1 MLPKITKHHKLLEI
15 FWLFHK
21 LSNAIKS
28 IFKNQTKTIVQ
39 QYKHLIDL
47 SPEPIVIL
55 DKDKIIFVN
64 SPAAKLFGASK
75 TNELIGCSMID
86 FVEESFR
93 DKARESLRQIIVSG
107 KDSFLAEVKIFTIQ
121 KNYHFVQGIATKIF
135 FENHEAILVMLR
147 DISNMKAREIELE
160 KIADDAK
167 NLEKL
172 KSQFLAQMSHEIRS
186 PLNTLMA
193 STSLIESEM
202 NPKLKSDYKDYFS
215 VMRLSS
221 NKIMKTVGHILH
233 SAELTSDL
241 YKPNFKDLNIVDVV
255 NQLVN
260 EYTNV
265 AEQKGIHLSA
275 KFLTQHAIVTCD
287 EYSVVQILTNIL
299 DNAIKYTNEGNV
311 EINVKKELNVNL
323 IVEIID
329 SGIGIS
335 EEYLPNIFDEFT
347 QESQGNNRKYDGS
360 GLGMS
365 VVRRFADINN
375 IHIDI
380 ESNIGEGTKFT
391 LEFKFKPELKKMVYR

>member
-1 MLPKITKHHKLLEI
+1 MLPKITKHHKLLEK

-21 LSNAIKS
+21 LSNFIKS

-47 SPEPIVIL
+47 SPEPIVVL
-55 DKDKIIFVN
+55 DKDKIIFLN
-64 SPAAKLFGASK
+64 SPAAKLFGSSK
-75 TNELIGCSMID
+75 TDELIDCSMID

-93 DKARESLRQIIVSG
+93 EKARESLRQIIVSG

-135 FENHEAILVMLR
+135 FENNEAILVMLR
-147 DISNMKAREIELE
+147 DISNMKAREVELE
-160 KIADDAK
+160 KIAEDAK

-202 NPKLKSDYKDYFS
+202 TAELKHDYKDYFS

-241 YKPNFKDLNIVDVV
+241 YKPKYKDVNIINIVK
-255 NQLVN
+255 QLVK
-260 EYTNV
+260 EYNKV
-265 AEQKGIHLSA
+265 AEQKGIYISA
-275 KFLTQHAIVTCD
+275 NFLTQHAIVTCD

-299 DNAIKYTNEGNV
+299 DNAIKYTNEGKV
-311 EINVKKELNVNL
+311 EINVKKILNVNL
-323 IVEIID
+323 IIEIID

-335 EEYLPNIFDEFT
+335 EEYLPNIFEEFT

-365 VVRRFADINN
+365 VVRRFADIND

-380 ESNIGEGTKFT
+380 KSSIGKGTKFT
-391 LEFKFKPELKKMVYR
+391 LEFKFKPHLKKMEYY